1 MIAEHAATNGLTAKD
16 HAGYAES
23 GYDILKI
30 PFKKEKYG
38 DAAKVAMEVLKHGRP
53 WFCNVPSSG

>member
-16 HAGYAES
+16 HAGYAEA
-23 GYDILKI
+23 GYDILKT

-38 DAAKVAMEVLKHGRP
+38 DAAKVAMEVLKHG
-53 WFCNVPSSG
+53 WF